1 MVENDPDVLVPLG
14 RSHLAT
20 IDKSSWP
27 VTAGRQ
33 TGWLGLGLAALAF
46 GGLEVASHGLWALV
60 LLAAAVIAPDLTFLA
75 GLGQAREIEPGQLPP
90 VAVPWYNAA
99 HRAWVP
105 VLLLVAY
112 AVSPLSWA
120 PLFAAGLGWLA
131 HIAIDRAC
139 GYGLRSAAGF
149 QRQGTSGPSHR

>member
-1 MVENDPDVLVPLG
+1 M
-14 RSHLAT
+14 
-20 IDKSSWP
+20 SSARL
-27 VTAGRQ
+27 TASIPRVSWLSAARRA
-33 TGWLGLGLAALAF
+33 GWLGTGLAALAF
-46 GGLEVASHGLWALV
+46 GGLEVANHGPWALAG
-60 LLAAAVIAPDLTFLA
+60 LIAFVIAPDLTFLV
-75 GLGQAREIEPGQLPP
+75 GLGQAKVMEPGQLPP

-131 HIAIDRAC
+131 HIAIDRAA

-149 QRQGTSGPSHR
+149 QRYGSAGRVHQ